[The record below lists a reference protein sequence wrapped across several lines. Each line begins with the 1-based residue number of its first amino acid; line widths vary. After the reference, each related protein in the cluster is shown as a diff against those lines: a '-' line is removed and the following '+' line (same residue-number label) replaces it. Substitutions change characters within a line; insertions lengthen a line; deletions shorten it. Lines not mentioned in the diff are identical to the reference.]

1 MKPKTT
7 EKRSTKKRSPSA
19 SEQGLSLSPACL
31 EAFSLFK
38 AQIKEP
44 DDSEAFIAL
53 IENSQIERLF
63 DATSPQDFFRG
74 SQEEVEPLTELE
86 LVRRGAELLH
96 IPLEQ
101 LVRSGAISLAKREIL
116 TRKHLGSEGESDT
129 PRSGVAGSADH
140 RIQQAFEFLQQASKE
155 ITPARLAKLSRTNFN
170 SAQRWIGLNHPQLLL
185 NQKLRPRQARPMR
198 EKPAASQQQASPP
211 PSPPPPQQAPAP
223 DPLPEPGK
231 KKTTLAATAAAATA
245 PEPES
250 QPIALKDLALSPSQ
264 TIELAYGAV
273 NQRGS
278 PFFSVEP
285 FGEAARKEALSAHQL
300 DPASFGH
307 IELIYFK
314 GHHLVP
320 VVWLMLLLPEH
331 KAFLEKIDRD
341 IYRAFR
347 KPKKGAR

>member
-7 EKRSTKKRSPSA
+7 EKRSAKKRSSSSA

-198 EKPAASQQQASPP
+198 EKPAAPQVSPTLASPTP
-211 PSPPPPQQAPAP
+211 TGSCAGSSSRRGNLRHE
-223 DPLPEPGK
+223 DGGGMRR
-231 KKTTLAATAAAATA
+231 
-245 PEPES
+245 S
-250 QPIALKDLALSPSQ
+250 RFR
-264 TIELAYGAV
+264 GAE
-273 NQRGS
+273 RTRSGS
-278 PFFSVEP
+278 
-285 FGEAARKEALSAHQL
+285 R
-300 DPASFGH
+300 
-307 IELIYFK
+307 
-314 GHHLVP
+314 
-320 VVWLMLLLPEH
+320 
-331 KAFLEKIDRD
+331 
-341 IYRAFR
+341 
-347 KPKKGAR
+347 